1 MMWSYIISC
10 WKMGSI
16 CCGNHLPG
24 WILPR
29 SYAPR
34 SIAKNLPRLQESSLH
49 YSARPKSK
57 KRRATRP
64 GKEFNTQ
71 LLEKF
76 QHPQQNRSWS
86 QADVK
91 QINVPIL
98 QSEVQNQPES
108 RESRG

>member
-29 SYAPR
+29 SYAPTT
-34 SIAKNLPRLQESSLH
+34 IAKNQQRLQESNLH
-49 YSARPKSK
+49 YSARPKTK

-71 LLEKF
+71 LLERF
-76 QHPQQNRSWS
+76 QHPQQTEAGLKQMSSKSAFIYYNLRCKINQNREK
-86 QADVK
+86 V
-91 QINVPIL
+91 
-98 QSEVQNQPES
+98 
-108 RESRG
+108 GG